1 MSYVTNDFHLWL
13 STDISVT
20 FNFNCYDRSL
30 ASFFFFFDSSF
41 ESSWLEGLIEFV
53 MAGTYGCDFL
63 PLLADHGIGIILLLQ
78 ASSTCDDVA
87 HILNGLFFLS

>member
-1 MSYVTNDFHLWL
+1 MSYVTNNFHLWL

-20 FNFNCYDRSL
+20 FNFNCYDQITDK
-30 ASFFFFFDSSF
+30 FIFDSSF

-63 PLLADHGIGIILLLQ
+63 PLLADHGIGIILLFQ
-78 ASSTCDDVA
+78 ACSPCDDVA